1 MNEIK
6 VNVSVDGFFVGFIA
20 GIIAMA
26 LLFAFNPVKVNA
38 AELDGV
44 KVRCTIYLPTGNK
57 TATGITP
64 YQGIIAANVEHL
76 NQECE
81 LYTVN
86 GDFIGIFVCEDTGG
100 HKGLKNGT
108 RIDVYR
114 DNYENYRKW
123 VEKYGDYVMIK
134 WR

>member
-1 MNEIK
+1 MKRVTFLLIL
-6 VNVSVDGFFVGFIA
+6 
-20 GIIAMA
+20 
-26 LLFAFNPVKVNA
+26 LLFTISVKADDLTRIRATV
-38 AELDGV
+38 
-44 KVRCTIYLPTGNK
+44 YLPTGNK

-64 YQGIIAANVEHL
+64 YQGIIAADRSHL

-81 LYTVN
+81 LYTEN
-86 GDFIGIFVCEDTGG
+86 GDFIGIFVCEDTGS

-114 DNYENYRKW
+114 DSHENYRKW
-123 VEKYGDYVMIK
+123 VDNYGDYVLIK